1 MTVTVGIGEL
11 QDNRESRRAVFSSV
25 SLTSSASHRLFAALL
40 VHLAGGVVEGVGG
53 DGPADRLVMV
63 WKSRLL

>member
-1 MTVTVGIGEL
+1 MMTVTMGIGEL
-11 QDNRESRRAVFSSV
+11 QDNRESRRAVPSSI

-40 VHLAGGVVEGVGG
+40 VGG